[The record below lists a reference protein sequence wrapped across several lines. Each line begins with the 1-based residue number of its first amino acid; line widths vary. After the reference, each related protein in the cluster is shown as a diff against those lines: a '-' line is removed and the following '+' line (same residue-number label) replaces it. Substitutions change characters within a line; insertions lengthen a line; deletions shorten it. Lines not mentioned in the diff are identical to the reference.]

1 MKVNKKVGR
10 GLASAIETGEQVTEK
25 TKQTLG
31 KRPYVRTSP
40 HQAR

>member
-1 MKVNKKVGR
+1 MLKVNKSVGK

-31 KRPYVRTSP
+31 KHVKSSP
-40 HQAR
+40 RQGR